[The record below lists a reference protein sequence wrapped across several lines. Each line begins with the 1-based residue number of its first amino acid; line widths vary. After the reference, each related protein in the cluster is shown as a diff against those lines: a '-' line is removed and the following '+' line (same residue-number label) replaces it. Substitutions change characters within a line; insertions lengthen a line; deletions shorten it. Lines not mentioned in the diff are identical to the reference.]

1 MGPSVARPVIHAVHV
16 LDSLAVGGM
25 ENGVVNL
32 INATRDHLQHT
43 VVTVSGG
50 GPLSDRLPA
59 SVPVHCIG
67 KGAGV
72 DLGAVFRLSRLLRR
86 VRPDV
91 VHSRNWGAFDT
102 VLAARLA
109 GLRTVVHG
117 EHGREAAD
125 PEGLDPR
132 RNGLRR
138 VLAPLVSRFV
148 TVSFDLRRWLITTVR
163 IPAHKVV
170 TIHNGVDTTRFVPG
184 DSAEARETLGLPTAA
199 TVVGT
204 IGRLDPVKDQAGLIA
219 AFSGLV
225 GSGSSPILAVVGEG
239 PSRPALEREI
249 RRHGLA
255 DRVRLFG
262 ERRDVPTVLRAL
274 DVFVL
279 PSRAEGMSNTILEAM
294 ATGLPVVAT
303 DVGGNPELV
312 ESEVTGRL
320 VPSGDPGALEAA
332 LRAYVTDSYLRSLQG
347 KAGRE
352 RVLEHFSLD
361 RMAQAHGDLYTSL
374 CQARQTGGG

>member
-1 MGPSVARPVIHAVHV
+1 
-16 LDSLAVGGM
+16 
-25 ENGVVNL
+25 
-32 INATRDHLQHT
+32 
-43 VVTVSGG
+43 
-50 GPLSDRLPA
+50 
-59 SVPVHCIG
+59 
-67 KGAGV
+67 
-72 DLGAVFRLSRLLRR
+72 
-86 VRPDV
+86 V

-125 PEGLDPR
+125 PRGLDPR
-132 RNGLRR
+132 RNRLRR

-148 TVSFDLRRWLITTVR
+148 TVSFDLRRWLITTVK

-170 TIHNGVDTTRFVPG
+170 TIHNGVDTTRFFPG
-184 DSAEARETLGLPTAA
+184 DSAEARETLGLPIAA

-204 IGRLDPVKDQAGLIA
+204 IGRLDPVKDQAGLIV
-219 AFSGLV
+219 AFSGLAE
-225 GSGSSPILAVVGEG
+225 SGSNLILAVVGEG
-239 PSRPALEREI
+239 PSRLALEGEI
-249 RRHGLA
+249 RRRGLS

-262 ERRDVPTVLRAL
+262 ERGDVPTVLRAL

-312 ESEVTGRL
+312 EPEVTGRL

-352 RVLEHFSLD
+352 RVLQHFSLD

-374 CQARQTGGG
+374 CRAQQTGGG